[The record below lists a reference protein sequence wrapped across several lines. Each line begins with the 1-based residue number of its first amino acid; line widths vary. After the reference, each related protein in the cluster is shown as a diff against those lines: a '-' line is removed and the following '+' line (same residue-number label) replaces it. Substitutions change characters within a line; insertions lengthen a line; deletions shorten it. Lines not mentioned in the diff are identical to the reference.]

1 MAETIPIEEF
11 REYLRELV
19 RREVEPRAKEAD
31 EKERFPAESFQA
43 LAQNDLL
50 GVNVSPD
57 WGGMGLSNVHYAVMI
72 EELARG
78 CRATAVT
85 VAVHTGLVA
94 YMLETF
100 GTPQQ
105 KERYLPKLVKGE
117 IIGAFSLTEPQAGSD
132 AAAIKTRAE
141 EQGDKFVLNGTK
153 IFCTSGSIANLFIV
167 FAVTDPEKGKRGIS
181 AFLVERDTPGFS
193 VGKVEEKMGWRGSP
207 TTELVFEDAEV
218 PAEAMLGE
226 RGGGL
231 KLALTALDTG
241 RIGIAAMGTG
251 VISKA
256 LDLSVFH
263 ARERIQFG
271 KPIGSFQGV
280 QWMIADMARDLE
292 AARLLTY
299 HAAQLKDQGKPF
311 TKEAAIAKLFATE
324 AAVQAAVNCVQI
336 HGGYGYTEE
345 YEAALLFRD
354 AKVLTI
360 VEGTSEIQRLVIAR
374 QVLGKL

>member
-11 REYLRELV
+11 REYVRELV
-19 RREVEPRAKEAD
+19 RREIEPRAREAD

-50 GVNVSPD
+50 GVNVSPE

-72 EELARG
+72 EEIARG

-94 YMLETF
+94 YMLEAF

-105 KERYLPKLVKGE
+105 KERYLPKLVRGE
-117 IIGAFSLTEPQAGSD
+117 IIGAFALTEPQAGSD
-132 AAAIKTRAE
+132 AAGIKTRAE
-141 EQGDKFVLNGTK
+141 ERGDKFILNGQK
-153 IFCTSGSIANLFIV
+153 VFCTSGSVADLIIV
-167 FAVTDPEKGKRGIS
+167 FAVTDPEKGKRGLS
-181 AFLVERDTPGFS
+181 AFLVEKGTPGFS

-207 TTELVFEDAEV
+207 SAELVFEDAEV

-226 RGGGL
+226 RGAGV

-251 VISKA
+251 LISKA

-263 ARERIQFG
+263 ARERVQFG
-271 KPIGSFQGV
+271 RPIGSFQGV

-299 HAAQLKDQGKPF
+299 HAAQLKDEGKPF

-324 AAVQAAVNCVQI
+324 AAVNAAVNCVQI

-374 QVLGKL
+374 QLLGKL